1 MGKTK
6 NQKKVEV
13 AISFHHLLTDK
24 AAGALNDL
32 LPHLQR
38 SLAYLRAL
46 IKCQI
51 GVITGSLKH
60 VSAFLSI
67 PNLIEPTRGF

>member
-13 AISFHHLLTDK
+13 AISFHHLLTDE

-38 SLAYLRAL
+38 SLT
-46 IKCQI
+46 C
-51 GVITGSLKH
+51 
-60 VSAFLSI
+60 
-67 PNLIEPTRGF
+67 